1 MEKKSIFRQLLLP
14 MVAIVCALAAAL
26 VTIIL
31 SVFSQSYEKEVYQRG
46 EDKSNLMAGEIR
58 TFLDGAFGVT
68 EELAVNPSILT
79 MDTQIQTPILED
91 CVNRNTYLELLYI
104 QGTDGMQTGR
114 SGGTLADRSTR
125 WWFIE
130 VMEEQKPFIS
140 KSYYSVNTGMPCASI
155 FFPMYQDE
163 QLIGVFAA
171 DLKLDYLQTLIETY
185 SDTEN
190 GEYSFIID
198 GEGVVVAHPDS
209 VQIEEQYNYKT
220 LIKTV
225 SSKNTD
231 GTVKTDADG
240 NIITQEEPF
249 ELSEEYCTLISE
261 VMAGNSGSARIE
273 NVDGDYYVSYAPIEV
288 KGESD
293 SWSILTVKKASDA
306 MALVNNFIVIAIG
319 ISVAAILVAIV
330 IITML
335 ARKMTA
341 PIVKITQLIGDAS
354 EGNFMVRAD
363 ESSQNELGT
372 LAKSFN
378 NMTKKVADILNKIT
392 TFTGQVVKS
401 SGQMKELEE
410 CNCDIQEKINEIT
423 KGAAGQTQDAE
434 KVVARAAE
442 LEEKFQELAEKGRGM
457 AQDARN
463 TQDSSVAGE
472 HVIEELHAHSGKTAL
487 MMEESYNRIMALNEQ
502 SQKISNIVNTI
513 NEISSQTSLLA
524 LNASIEAARAGEQGR
539 GFAVVA
545 ESIGK
550 LASDSGNATADIE
563 RIIQSLCT
571 EISETVG
578 TIEKIKESVQI
589 QAKAVDKVQDTFAD
603 FKGLADT
610 TLSNVDDINALIEQM
625 HKLDRSM
632 VHAAERIRD
641 ISQNTADLSENMV
654 VTLES
659 QTESISQVS
668 ERIANLTKVSEE
680 VERDMTKFQLQ
691 EAALSE
697 N

>member
-1 MEKKSIFRQLLLP
+1 MRKKSIFRQLLLP
-14 MVAIVCALAAAL
+14 MVAIVCAMAAAL

-31 SVFSQSYEKEVYQRG
+31 SVFSQSYEKEVYQRS

-58 TFLDGAFGVT
+58 TFLDGAYGIT

-155 FFPMYQDE
+155 FFPMYRNG

-225 SSKNTD
+225 SDKNTD
-231 GTVKTDADG
+231 GTVKKDADG
-240 NIITQEEPF
+240 NVITKEEPF
-249 ELSEEYCTLISE
+249 ELSEEYSALISG
-261 VMAGNSGSARIE
+261 VMSGNSGSAKIK
-273 NVDGDYYVSYAPIEV
+273 NVDGEYYVSYTPIEV

-293 SWSILTVKKASDA
+293 SWSILTVKKSSDA
-306 MALVNNFIVIAIG
+306 MALVNNFIVIAVG
-319 ISVAAILVAIV
+319 ISIVAILVAVI

-335 ARKMTA
+335 ARKLTT
-341 PIVKITQLIGDAS
+341 PIVKLTQLIGDAS
-354 EGNFMVRAD
+354 EGNFTVRAD
-363 ESSQNELGT
+363 ESSRNELGT

-378 NMTKKVADILNKIT
+378 DMTQKVADILSKIT
-392 TFTGQVVKS
+392 TFTGQVVQS
-401 SGQMKELEE
+401 GGQMKVLEE
-410 CNCDIQEKINEIT
+410 CNSDIQEKINEIT

-434 KVVARAAE
+434 KVVVRAAE

-457 AQDARN
+457 AQDAKN

-472 HVIEELHAHSGKTAL
+472 AVIEELHEHSGQTAL
-487 MMEESYNRIMALNEQ
+487 MMEESYQRIMALNEQ

-524 LNASIEAARAGEQGR
+524 LNASIEAARAGEAGR

-563 RIIQSLCT
+563 KIIQSLCT
-571 EISETVG
+571 EISGTVG
-578 TIEKIKESVQI
+578 TIEKIKDSFQI
-589 QAKAVDKVQDTFAD
+589 QAEAVGKVGDTFAD

-610 TLSNVDDINALIEQM
+610 TLANVDDINELIEQM

-641 ISQNTADLSENMV
+641 ISHNTADLSENMV

-659 QTESISQVS
+659 QTESISQVA

-691 EAALSE
+691 EVSLSG

>member
-392 TFTGQVVKS
+392 TFTGQVVQS

>member
-1 MEKKSIFRQLLLP
+1 MRKKSIFRQLLLP
-14 MVAIVCALAAAL
+14 MVAIVCAMAAAL

-31 SVFSQSYEKEVYQRG
+31 SVFSQSYEKEVYQRS

-58 TFLDGAFGVT
+58 TFLDGAYGIT

-155 FFPMYQDE
+155 FFPMYRNG

-225 SSKNTD
+225 SDKNTD
-231 GTVKTDADG
+231 GTVKKDADG
-240 NIITQEEPF
+240 NIITKEEPF
-249 ELSEEYCTLISE
+249 ELSEEYSALISG
-261 VMAGNSGSARIE
+261 VMAGNSGSAKIK
-273 NVDGDYYVSYAPIEV
+273 NVDGEYYVSYTPIEV

-293 SWSILTVKKASDA
+293 SWSILTVKKSSDA
-306 MALVNNFIVIAIG
+306 MALVNNFIVIAVG
-319 ISVAAILVAIV
+319 ISIVAILVAVI

-335 ARKMTA
+335 ARKLTT
-341 PIVKITQLIGDAS
+341 PIVKLTQLIGDAS
-354 EGNFMVRAD
+354 EGNFTVRAD
-363 ESSQNELGT
+363 ESSRNELGT

-378 NMTKKVADILNKIT
+378 DMTQKVADILSKIT
-392 TFTGQVVKS
+392 TFTGQVVQS
-401 SGQMKELEE
+401 GGQMKVLEE
-410 CNCDIQEKINEIT
+410 CNSDIQEKINEIT

-434 KVVARAAE
+434 KVVVRAAE

-457 AQDARN
+457 AQDAKN

-472 HVIEELHAHSGKTAL
+472 AVIEELHEHSGQTAL
-487 MMEESYNRIMALNEQ
+487 MMEESYQRIMALNEQ

-524 LNASIEAARAGEQGR
+524 LNASIEAARAGEAGR

-563 RIIQSLCT
+563 KIIQSLCT
-571 EISETVG
+571 EISGTVG
-578 TIEKIKESVQI
+578 TIEKIKDSFQI
-589 QAKAVDKVQDTFAD
+589 QTEAVGKVGDTFAD

-610 TLSNVDDINALIEQM
+610 TLANVDDINELIEQM

-641 ISQNTADLSENMV
+641 ISHNTADLSENMV

-659 QTESISQVS
+659 QTESISQVA

-680 VERDMTKFQLQ
+680 VEHDMTKFQLQ
-691 EAALSE
+691 EVSLSG

>member
-58 TFLDGAFGVT
+58 TFLDGAYGVT

-155 FFPMYQDE
+155 FFPMYQNE

-319 ISVAAILVAIV
+319 ISVAAILIAIV

-378 NMTKKVADILNKIT
+378 NMTKKIADILNKIT
-392 TFTGQVVKS
+392 TFTGQVVQS

-410 CNCDIQEKINEIT
+410 CNCDIQKKIDEIT

>member
-1 MEKKSIFRQLLLP
+1 MRKKSIFRQLLLP
-14 MVAIVCALAAAL
+14 MVAIVCAMAAAL

-31 SVFSQSYEKEVYQRG
+31 SVFSQSYEKEVYQRS
-46 EDKSNLMAGEIR
+46 EEKSNLMAGEIR
-58 TFLDGAFGVT
+58 TFLDGAYGIT

-155 FFPMYQDE
+155 FFPMYRNG

-225 SSKNTD
+225 SDKNTD
-231 GTVKTDADG
+231 GTVKKDADG
-240 NIITQEEPF
+240 NIITKEEPF
-249 ELSEEYCTLISE
+249 ELSEEYSALISG
-261 VMAGNSGSARIE
+261 VMAGNSGSAKIK
-273 NVDGDYYVSYAPIEV
+273 NVDGEYYVSYTPIDV

-293 SWSILTVKKASDA
+293 SWSILTVKKSSDA
-306 MALVNNFIVIAIG
+306 MALVNNFIVIAVG
-319 ISVAAILVAIV
+319 ISIVAILVAVI

-335 ARKMTA
+335 ARKLTT
-341 PIVKITQLIGDAS
+341 PIVKLTQLIGDAS
-354 EGNFMVRAD
+354 EGNFTVRAD
-363 ESSQNELGT
+363 ENSQNELGT

-378 NMTKKVADILNKIT
+378 NMTQKVADILSKIT
-392 TFTGQVVKS
+392 TFTGQVVQS
-401 SGQMKELEE
+401 GGQMKVLEE
-410 CNCDIQEKINEIT
+410 CNSDIQEKIDEIT

-434 KVVARAAE
+434 KVVVRAAE

-457 AQDARN
+457 AQDAKN

-472 HVIEELHAHSGKTAL
+472 AVIEELHEHSGQTAL
-487 MMEESYNRIMALNEQ
+487 MMEESYQRIMALNEQ

-524 LNASIEAARAGEQGR
+524 LNASIEAARAGEAGR

-563 RIIQSLCT
+563 KIIQSLCT
-571 EISETVG
+571 EISGTVG
-578 TIEKIKESVQI
+578 TIEKIKDSFQI
-589 QAKAVDKVQDTFAD
+589 QAEAVGKVEDTFAD

-610 TLSNVDDINALIEQM
+610 TLTNVDDINELIEQM

-641 ISQNTADLSENMV
+641 ISHNTADLSENMV

-659 QTESISQVS
+659 QTESISQVA

-691 EAALSE
+691 EVSLSG

>member
-1 MEKKSIFRQLLLP
+1 MRKKSIFRQLLLP
-14 MVAIVCALAAAL
+14 MIAIVCAMAAAL

-31 SVFSQSYEKEVYQRG
+31 SVFSQSYEKEVYQRS

-58 TFLDGAFGVT
+58 TFLDGAYGVT

-155 FFPMYQDE
+155 FFPMYRNG

-225 SSKNTD
+225 SDKNTD
-231 GTVKTDADG
+231 GTVKKDADG
-240 NIITQEEPF
+240 NIITKEEPF
-249 ELSEEYCTLISE
+249 ELSEEYSALISG
-261 VMAGNSGSARIE
+261 VMAGNSGSAKIK
-273 NVDGDYYVSYAPIEV
+273 NVDGEYYVSYTPIEV

-293 SWSILTVKKASDA
+293 SWSILTVKKSSDA
-306 MALVNNFIVIAIG
+306 MALVNNFIVIAVG
-319 ISVAAILVAIV
+319 ISIAAILVAII

-335 ARKMTA
+335 ARRLTT
-341 PIVKITQLIGDAS
+341 PIVKLTQLIGDAS
-354 EGNFMVRAD
+354 EGNFTVRAD
-363 ESSQNELGT
+363 ESSENELGT

-378 NMTKKVADILNKIT
+378 DMTKKVADILNKIT
-392 TFTGQVVKS
+392 TFTGQVVQS
-401 SGQMKELEE
+401 GGQMKVLEE
-410 CNCDIQEKINEIT
+410 CNADIQEKINEIT

-442 LEEKFQELAEKGRGM
+442 LEEKFQELAEKGKGM
-457 AQDARN
+457 AQDAKN

-472 HVIEELHAHSGKTAL
+472 DVIEELHEHSSQTSL
-487 MMEESYNRIMALNEQ
+487 MMEESYQRIMALNEQ

-524 LNASIEAARAGEQGR
+524 LNASIEAARAGEAGR

-563 RIIQSLCT
+563 KIIQSLCT
-571 EISETVG
+571 EISGTVG
-578 TIEKIKESVQI
+578 TIEKIKDSFQI
-589 QAKAVDKVQDTFAD
+589 QAEAVGKVGDTFAD

-610 TLSNVDDINALIEQM
+610 TLANVDDINELIEQM

-641 ISQNTADLSENMV
+641 ISHNTADLSEDMA

-659 QTESISQVS
+659 QTEGINQVA

-691 EAALSE
+691 ETALNE

>member
-1 MEKKSIFRQLLLP
+1 MRKKSIFRQLLLP
-14 MVAIVCALAAAL
+14 MVAIVCAMAAAL

-31 SVFSQSYEKEVYQRG
+31 SVFSQSYEKEVYQRS

-58 TFLDGAFGVT
+58 TFLDGAYGIT

-155 FFPMYQDE
+155 FFPMYRNG

-225 SSKNTD
+225 SDKNTD
-231 GTVKTDADG
+231 GTVKKDADG
-240 NIITQEEPF
+240 NIITKEEPF
-249 ELSEEYCTLISE
+249 ELSEEYSALISG
-261 VMAGNSGSARIE
+261 VMAGNSGSAKIK
-273 NVDGDYYVSYAPIEV
+273 NVDGEYYVSYTPIEV

-293 SWSILTVKKASDA
+293 SWSILTVKKSSDA
-306 MALVNNFIVIAIG
+306 MALVNNFIVIAVG
-319 ISVAAILVAIV
+319 ISIVAILVAVI

-335 ARKMTA
+335 ARKLTT
-341 PIVKITQLIGDAS
+341 PIVKLTQLIGDAS
-354 EGNFMVRAD
+354 EGNFTVRAD
-363 ESSQNELGT
+363 ESSRNELGT

-378 NMTKKVADILNKIT
+378 DMTQKVADILSKIT
-392 TFTGQVVKS
+392 TFTGQVVQS
-401 SGQMKELEE
+401 GGQMKVLEE
-410 CNCDIQEKINEIT
+410 CNSDIQEKINEIT

-434 KVVARAAE
+434 KVVVRAAE

-457 AQDARN
+457 AQDAKN

-472 HVIEELHAHSGKTAL
+472 AVIEELHEHSGQTAL
-487 MMEESYNRIMALNEQ
+487 MMEESYQRIMALNEQ

-524 LNASIEAARAGEQGR
+524 LNASIEAARAGEAGR

-563 RIIQSLCT
+563 KIIQSLCT
-571 EISETVG
+571 EISGTVG
-578 TIEKIKESVQI
+578 TIEKIKDSFQI
-589 QAKAVDKVQDTFAD
+589 QAEAVGKVGDTFAD

-610 TLSNVDDINALIEQM
+610 TLANVDDINELIEQM

-641 ISQNTADLSENMV
+641 ISHNTADLSENMV

-659 QTESISQVS
+659 QTESISQVA

-680 VERDMTKFQLQ
+680 VEHDMTKFQLQ
-691 EAALSE
+691 EVSLSG

>member
-58 TFLDGAFGVT
+58 TFLDGAYGVT

-155 FFPMYQDE
+155 FFPMYQEE

-225 SSKNTD
+225 SSKNAD

-319 ISVAAILVAIV
+319 ISVAAILIAIV

-378 NMTKKVADILNKIT
+378 NMTKKIADILNKIT
-392 TFTGQVVKS
+392 TFTGQVVQS

-410 CNCDIQEKINEIT
+410 CNCDIQKKIDEIT

>member
-58 TFLDGAFGVT
+58 TFLDGAYGVT

-155 FFPMYQDE
+155 FFPMYQNE

-392 TFTGQVVKS
+392 TFTGQVVQS

>member
-1 MEKKSIFRQLLLP
+1 MRKKSIFRQLLLS
-14 MVAIVCALAAAL
+14 MIAIVCAMAAAL

-31 SVFSQSYEKEVYQRG
+31 SVFSQSYEKEVYQRS

-58 TFLDGAFGVT
+58 TFLDGAYGVT

-155 FFPMYQDE
+155 FFPMYRNG

-225 SSKNTD
+225 SDKNTD
-231 GTVKTDADG
+231 GTVKKDADG
-240 NIITQEEPF
+240 NIITKEEPF
-249 ELSEEYCTLISE
+249 ELSEEYSALISG
-261 VMAGNSGSARIE
+261 VMAGNSGSAKIK
-273 NVDGDYYVSYAPIEV
+273 NVDGEYYVSYTPIEV

-293 SWSILTVKKASDA
+293 SWSILTVKKSSDA
-306 MALVNNFIVIAIG
+306 MALVNNFIVIAVG
-319 ISVAAILVAIV
+319 ISIAAILVAII

-335 ARKMTA
+335 ARRLTT
-341 PIVKITQLIGDAS
+341 PIVKLTQLIGDAS
-354 EGNFMVRAD
+354 EGNFTVRAD

-378 NMTKKVADILNKIT
+378 DMTKKVADILNKIT
-392 TFTGQVVKS
+392 TFTGQVVQS
-401 SGQMKELEE
+401 GGQMKVLEE
-410 CNCDIQEKINEIT
+410 CNADIQEKINEIT

-442 LEEKFQELAEKGRGM
+442 LEEKFQELAEKGKGM
-457 AQDARN
+457 AQDAKN

-472 HVIEELHAHSGKTAL
+472 DVIEELHEHSSQTSL
-487 MMEESYNRIMALNEQ
+487 MMEESYQRIMALNEQ

-524 LNASIEAARAGEQGR
+524 LNASIEAARAGEAGR

-563 RIIQSLCT
+563 KIIQSLCT
-571 EISETVG
+571 DIAETVG
-578 TIEKIKESVQI
+578 TIEKIKDSFQI
-589 QAKAVDKVQDTFAD
+589 QAEAVGKVENTFTD

-610 TLSNVDDINALIEQM
+610 TITNVDDINALIEQM

-641 ISQNTADLSENMV
+641 ISHNTADLSEDMA

-659 QTESISQVS
+659 QTEGINQVA

-691 EAALSE
+691 ETALNE

>member
-1 MEKKSIFRQLLLP
+1 MRKKSIFRQLLLP
-14 MVAIVCALAAAL
+14 MVAIVCAMAAAL

-31 SVFSQSYEKEVYQRG
+31 SVFSQSYEKEVYQRS
-46 EDKSNLMAGEIR
+46 EEKSNLMAGEIR
-58 TFLDGAFGVT
+58 TFLDGAYGIT

-155 FFPMYQDE
+155 FFPMYRNG

-225 SSKNTD
+225 SDKNTD
-231 GTVKTDADG
+231 GTVKKDADG
-240 NIITQEEPF
+240 NIITKEEPF
-249 ELSEEYCTLISE
+249 ELSEEYSALISG
-261 VMAGNSGSARIE
+261 VMAGNSGSAKIK
-273 NVDGDYYVSYAPIEV
+273 NVDGEYYVSYTPIEV

-293 SWSILTVKKASDA
+293 SWSILTVKKSSDA
-306 MALVNNFIVIAIG
+306 MALVNNFIVIAVG
-319 ISVAAILVAIV
+319 ISIVAILVAVI

-335 ARKMTA
+335 ARKLTT
-341 PIVKITQLIGDAS
+341 PIVKLTQLIGDAS
-354 EGNFMVRAD
+354 EGNFTVRAD
-363 ESSQNELGT
+363 ENSQNELGT

-378 NMTKKVADILNKIT
+378 NMTQKVADILSKIT
-392 TFTGQVVKS
+392 TFTGQVVQS
-401 SGQMKELEE
+401 GGQMKVLEE
-410 CNCDIQEKINEIT
+410 CNSDIQEKIDEIT

-434 KVVARAAE
+434 KVVVRAAE

-457 AQDARN
+457 AQDAKN

-472 HVIEELHAHSGKTAL
+472 AVIEELHEHSGQTAL
-487 MMEESYNRIMALNEQ
+487 MMEESYQRIMALNEQ

-524 LNASIEAARAGEQGR
+524 LNASIEAARAGEAGR

-563 RIIQSLCT
+563 KIIQSLCT
-571 EISETVG
+571 EISGTVG
-578 TIEKIKESVQI
+578 TIEKIKDSFQI
-589 QAKAVDKVQDTFAD
+589 QAKAVGKVEDTFAD

-610 TLSNVDDINALIEQM
+610 TLTNVDDINELIEQM

-641 ISQNTADLSENMV
+641 ISHNTADLSENMV

-659 QTESISQVS
+659 QTESISQVA

-691 EAALSE
+691 EVSLSG